1 LNIGIL
7 LPAQAKISYTANR
20 AEKEGF
26 GSLSTFE
33 ILHITSINIFI
44 VIM

>member
-7 LPAQAKISYTANR
+7 LPAQAKISYTTNR

-26 GSLSTFE
+26 DSLWTFE
-33 ILHITSINIFI
+33 ILRITSINAFI
-44 VIM
+44 LIM